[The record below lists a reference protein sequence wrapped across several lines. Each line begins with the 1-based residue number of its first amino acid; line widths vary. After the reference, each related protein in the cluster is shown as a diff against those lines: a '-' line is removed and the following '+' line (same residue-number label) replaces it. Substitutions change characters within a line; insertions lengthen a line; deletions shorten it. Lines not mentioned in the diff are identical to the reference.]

1 MQIGNRV
8 KARWLE
14 ENVQHN
20 NSPEPNL
27 VLFEPNHPSIF
38 VSNALVC

>member
-1 MQIGNRV
+1 MQIENRV

-14 ENVQHN
+14 ENVQHY

-27 VLFEPNHPSIF
+27 VLFEPNHPSILL
-38 VSNALVC
+38 AMH